1 MKELPKS
8 LDYNFEEI
16 SEDKVTK
23 EKIETSVN
31 KRLGPLF
38 DPKHIFDPKFEN

>member
-1 MKELPKS
+1 MKELHS
-8 LDYNFEEI
+8 TLDYNFEEI
-16 SEDKVTK
+16 SKDKVKK

-38 DPKHIFDPKFEN
+38 DPKHIFDSKFED